1 MIDNPFTPWQVCAD
15 QFMAGIREKLR
26 PHYCLHCN
34 STHEILTINYS
45 ATHRLSLSFQ
55 FSVAFSKVQL
65 SRRSKLLL
73 DHCSFDLRLCPGFHC
88 SVETSQQF
96 VGSLV
101 HRDIHHINYKK
112 GSSTCA
118 IFDTGLVFA

>member
-1 MIDNPFTPWQVCAD
+1 
-15 QFMAGIREKLR
+15 MAGIREKLR

-34 STHEILTINYS
+34 STHEILTISDDQRNYS
-45 ATHRLSLSFQ
+45 ATHRLSFSFQ

-73 DHCSFDLRLCPGFHC
+73 DLCSFDLRLCPGFHC
-88 SVETSQQF
+88 TVETSQQF

-101 HRDIHHINYKK
+101 HRDIHHINNKK